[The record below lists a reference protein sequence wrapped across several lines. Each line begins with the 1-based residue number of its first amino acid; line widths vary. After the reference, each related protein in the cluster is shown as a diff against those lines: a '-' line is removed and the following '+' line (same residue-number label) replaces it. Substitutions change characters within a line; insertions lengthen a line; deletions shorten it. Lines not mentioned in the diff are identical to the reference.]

1 MHYSCALFP
10 YISLRQFIF
19 FHVPLFSCCA
29 FFKLRHFHVTIFYVI
44 IFSCCTFFGV
54 SLFLCIA
61 LFHIVLFHNVFLLHF
76 SPVTLFVACCI
87 FFLLHFLPVVLFQRW
102 SQDFH
107 KHLRWRALQQLTKPL
122 NIVSQLSILDV
133 HGVLTT
139 PLLFPWCAFSMLHF
153 LSLFSCSEA
162 TAAFACCTFLILKN
176 IENEQKTENTTRKV
190 LIGSF
195 CSHHAICLTIGFWYG
210 SFVWKWCIFNLSAFN

>member
-1 MHYSCALFP
+1 MLHFFTMFSFCIFLLLH
-10 YISLRQFIF
+10 SLL
-19 FHVPLFSCCA
+19 HVA
-29 FFKLRHFHVTIFYVI
+29 
-44 IFSCCTFFGV
+44 IFSCCPFFM
-54 SLFLCIA
+54 LYY
-61 LFHIVLFHNVFLLHF
+61 
-76 SPVTLFVACCI
+76 
-87 FFLLHFLPVVLFQRW
+87 FQRW

-210 SFVWKWCIFNLSAFN
+210 SFVWKWCIFNLSAFNWKTVLQVFEKAFRFPENLLQS